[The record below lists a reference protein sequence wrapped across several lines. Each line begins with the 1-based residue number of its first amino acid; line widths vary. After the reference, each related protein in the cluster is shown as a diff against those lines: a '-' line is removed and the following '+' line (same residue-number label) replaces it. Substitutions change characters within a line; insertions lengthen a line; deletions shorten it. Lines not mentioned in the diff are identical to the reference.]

1 MANSIIFSLRP
12 WTSNDFENLSKHA
25 NNSKITQNMSDGFP
39 NSVEKWK
46 AFLEFAINNN
56 EILYLAI
63 DINGEAVGSIGISPK
78 KDYMQKNAELGYW
91 LSEKYWGKGIITE
104 AIKEIVKLAFN
115 KFDIVRIY
123 ATPFEKNYA
132 SHRALEKSG
141 FKLEAR
147 FSKIVFKN
155 GEMLDEL
162 VYAIRKENIK
172 DLYN

>member
-132 SHRALEKSG
+132 SHRALEKAG

-147 FSKIVFKN
+147 FCKIVFKN

-162 VYAIRKENIK
+162 VYAKRE
-172 DLYN
+172 Y

>member
-1 MANSIIFSLRP
+1 MNFTLRP
-12 WTSNDFENLSKHA
+12 WASNDLENLSKHA
-25 NNSKITQNMSDGFP
+25 NNSKISQNMSDGFP
-39 NSVEKWK
+39 NSIEKWK
-46 AFLEFAINNN
+46 DFLEFAINNN
-56 EILYLAI
+56 EILYLTI

-78 KDYMQKNAELGYW
+78 KDYMRKNAELGYW

-115 KFDIVRIY
+115 KFDIERIF

-172 DLYN
+172 NLNT

>member
-1 MANSIIFSLRP
+1 MKFTLRP
-12 WTSNDFENLSKHA
+12 WTLNDLESVSKHA
-25 NNSKITQNMSDGFP
+25 NNPKITQNMSDGFP
-39 NSVEKWK
+39 NSIEKWK
-46 AFLEFAINNN
+46 TFIEFATSSKD
-56 EILYLAI
+56 ILYLVI
-63 DINGEAVGSIGISPK
+63 DINGEAIGSIGVSPK

-91 LSEKYWGKGIITE
+91 LSEEYWGQGIITK

-115 KFDIVRIY
+115 KFDIERIY

-132 SHRALEKSG
+132 SHRALEKAG

-162 VYAIRKENIK
+162 VYAIRRK
-172 DLYN
+172 DKGQ